1 MAWPVSELAPPASRS
16 APPGRALPRG
26 LLPAA
31 SFPAPRPRPEPPEV
45 PAPRS
50 DDPLRGVPLILAAVT
65 IFSVSDALAKHL
77 GQSLPPVEVAWMRY
91 ATFLLLTLA
100 PVLRGGAA
108 GLRSK
113 TPALQVLRGLA
124 LVGSAL
130 SFIFALRFLPLAE
143 ATAINFVS
151 PIFITA
157 LSIPVLGEVVG
168 VRRWAAVA
176 VGLAGVL
183 VVVRPGGGAFGAEA
197 LLPVLTAASWA
208 LAVVATRKMAG
219 ADRPATTLFWSA
231 AVGFV
236 VLSALLPFDFVVPS
250 AAQVG
255 LGLLLGVISSAGQW
269 LIVLAYRH
277 AAASVLAP
285 FAYFQLLSSA
295 LLGFLAFGAAPDGW
309 TLVGAGVIAASGLY
323 TAHRERVRA
332 RERAARRGP

>member
-1 MAWPVSELAPPASRS
+1 MSELAPSVSRPAPADRPLDPPRPA
-16 APPGRALPRG
+16 APRAALP
-26 LLPAA
+26 
-31 SFPAPRPRPEPPEV
+31 PRPEPP
-45 PAPRS
+45 PAPAPQA
-50 DDPLRGVPLILAAVT
+50 DNPLRGVPLLVAAVT

-77 GQSLPPVEVAWMRY
+77 GQFLPPVEVAWMRY

-100 PVLRGGAA
+100 PALRA
-108 GLRSK
+108 GPAIFRSRA
-113 TPALQVLRGLA
+113 PALQILRGLA

-130 SFIFALRFLPLAE
+130 SFMAALRFLPLAE

-157 LSIPVLGEVVG
+157 LSIPILGEVVG

-183 VVVRPGGGAFGAEA
+183 VIVRPGGGAYGAEV

-231 AVGFV
+231 AVGFA
-236 VLSALLPFDFVVPS
+236 VLSALLPFDFVAPS
-250 AAQVG
+250 ASQIG
-255 LGLLLGVISSAGQW
+255 LGLLLGLIASAGQW

-277 AAASVLAP
+277 AGASVLAP
-285 FAYFQLLSSA
+285 FSYFQLLSSA
-295 LLGFLAFGAAPDGW
+295 LLGFLAFGAVPDRW
-309 TLVGAGVIAASGLY
+309 TLFGAGVIAASGLY

-332 RERAARRGP
+332 KERAGRGL

>member
-1 MAWPVSELAPPASRS
+1 MGELAPLASRP
-16 APPGRALPRG
+16 APPERVHAPARAVAPS
-26 LLPAA
+26 PT
-31 SFPAPRPRPEPPEV
+31 PPPRPTPPPPSAV
-45 PAPRS
+45 QQA
-50 DDPLRGVPLILAAVT
+50 DNPLRGVPLLLAAVT

-77 GQSLPPVEVAWMRY
+77 GQFLPPVEVAWMRY

-100 PVLRGGAA
+100 PAVRGGSAA
-108 GLRSK
+108 FRSRA
-113 TPALQVLRGLA
+113 PGLQVLRGLA

-130 SFIFALRFLPLAE
+130 SFMAALRFLPLAE

-151 PIFITA
+151 PVFITA
-157 LSIPVLGEVVG
+157 LSIPILGEVVG

-183 VVVRPGGGAFGAEA
+183 VIVRPGGGAYGAEV

-231 AVGFV
+231 AVGFA
-236 VLSALLPFDFVVPS
+236 VLSALLPFDFVAPT
-250 AAQVG
+250 AGQVG
-255 LGLLLGVISSAGQW
+255 LGLLLGLIASAGQW

-277 AAASVLAP
+277 AGASVLAP
-285 FAYFQLLSSA
+285 FSYFQLLSSA
-295 LLGFLAFGAAPDGW
+295 LLGFLAFGAVPDRW

-332 RERAARRGP
+332 KERAAARRP

>member
-1 MAWPVSELAPPASRS
+1 MGELAPLASRP
-16 APPGRALPRG
+16 APADRSLALPR
-26 LLPAA
+26 PAA
-31 SFPAPRPRPEPPEV
+31 PAPPAPPPRPEVPKAPP
-45 PAPRS
+45 PPQA

-77 GQSLPPVEVAWMRY
+77 GQFLPPVEVAWMRY

-100 PVLRGGAA
+100 PVLRSGPTA
-108 GLRSK
+108 LRSK

-130 SFIFALRFLPLAE
+130 SFMAALRFLPLAE

-157 LSIPVLGEVVG
+157 LSIPILGEVVG
-168 VRRWAAVA
+168 ARRWAAVG

-183 VVVRPGGGAFGAEA
+183 IIVRPGGGAFGAEVF
-197 LLPVLTAASWA
+197 LPVLTAASWA
-208 LAVVATRKMAG
+208 LAVIATRKMAG
-219 ADRPATTLFWSA
+219 ADRPGTTLFWSA
-231 AVGFV
+231 GVGFAL
-236 VLSALLPFDFVVPS
+236 LSALLPFDFVPPS
-250 AAQVG
+250 AGQVG
-255 LGLLLGVISSAGQW
+255 LGLLLGLIASAGQW

-285 FAYFQLLSSA
+285 FSYFQLLSAA
-295 LLGFLAFGAAPDGW
+295 LLGFLAFGAVPDRW
-309 TLVGAGVIAASGLY
+309 TLAGAGVIAASGLY

-332 RERAARRGP
+332 RERAARRP